1 MPRGRVGW
9 KRTIRAII
17 FRTVKSRTL
26 GLLMLR
32 HRDAGGTHGP
42 RPGAY
47 PLAVPTVHSGCERGD
62 DNLAPL
68 GGGVHRVLL
77 GHERLLSGSTVTRQ
91 RAPNPSE
98 DGITNPVPLYCPI
111 APCLGLRSRRCQ
123 GQTVICLEVDSRLP
137 RLVGTAIASVLK
149 DPPQRVSA
157 GADGL
162 ITSYRRLPSRSSH
175 ERRCSVTAA
184 PSLTGLSCSRGCGRQ
199 RTGCAKRPTM
209 SSASLASSGSLVTNS
224 RPC

>member
-42 RPGAY
+42 CTSPN
-47 PLAVPTVHSGCERGD
+47 PLAVPTVHSGRERGD

-68 GGGVHRVLL
+68 GGEVRGFFL
-77 GHERLLSGSTVTRQ
+77 GHERLLRGSTATRQ

-111 APCLGLRSRRCQ
+111 AWKLTR
-123 GQTVICLEVDSRLP
+123 D
-137 RLVGTAIASVLK
+137 
-149 DPPQRVSA
+149 
-157 GADGL
+157 
-162 ITSYRRLPSRSSH
+162 YRD
-175 ERRCSVTAA
+175 
-184 PSLTGLSCSRGCGRQ
+184 
-199 RTGCAKRPTM
+199 
-209 SSASLASSGSLVTNS
+209 SLVQPS
-224 RPC
+224 PQY